1 LKKLIN
7 TIFFSMV
14 FIFLTS
20 CGNSVVELEDTFE
33 PKLVIQ
39 AFIFPGSK
47 VSQIQV
53 TRNFPLNRYPKPS
66 DMIVKDAIV
75 TITDL
80 LTKKEYQL
88 SFNQEKLEYEY
99 SGNDF
104 IVEYD
109 REYQLKVVGTN
120 LGKSLTVTAT
130 TKTPKKGFSI
140 IKEKTISGNI
150 FYRQKDENGEVK
162 NLPLVFKLSQGT
174 SFYPISIVALDA
186 KEENF
191 IYDNAYREVK
201 KDDVIKDLDNY
212 KYRQRLVFN
221 VNPLG
226 EFYEYEIPWTS
237 IWFYGNYRMI
247 VYAAD
252 ENYRLFSLSYK
263 NVQEFDGN
271 FHEPKVTLQGDGIG
285 VFASMIADTVYFKVN
300 KK

>member
-1 LKKLIN
+1 MRKIFSSLI
-7 TIFFSMV
+7 
-14 FIFLTS
+14 FIFLIS
-20 CGNSVVELEDTFE
+20 CGNSIVELEDTFE

-47 VSQIQV
+47 VSQIQI
-53 TRNFPLNRYPKPS
+53 TRNFPLNRDPKPTN
-66 DMIVKDAIV
+66 MIVKDAIV

-80 LTKKEYQL
+80 SSNKEFSLT
-88 SFNQEKLEYEY
+88 FNSETLKYEY
-99 SGNDF
+99 AGSDF
-104 IVEYD
+104 IIDYD

-120 LGKSLTVTAT
+120 LGKTLSVIAK

-140 IKEKTISGNI
+140 IKEKTIKGNI
-150 FYRQKDENGEVK
+150 FYRQKNENGEIK
-162 NLPLVFKLSQGT
+162 NLPLVFKLSQGIT
-174 SFYPISIVALDA
+174 FYPVSIVALDA

-212 KYRQRLVFN
+212 KYRQRQIFN
-221 VNPLG
+221 VNPHG
-226 EFYEYEIPWTS
+226 DFYEYEIPWTS

-285 VFASMIADTVYFKVN
+285 VFASMIADTVYFNVMKN
-300 KK
+300 